1 MSPDFKDMLKLFEE
15 NDVDYLIVGGYAV
28 IRYTQPR
35 YTKDIDLWIRPSPE
49 NARKVAAA
57 FREFGIPMMEVSES
71 DLAEEGLQYMVG
83 LPPNAIDFLT
93 TIKGVDFDEAWK
105 KKRIFET
112 SHGRLL
118 YLGVSDLVAS
128 KRALGRPQ
136 DLADIDEILR
146 IHPEAE
152 SS

>member
-1 MSPDFKDMLKLFEE
+1 MSPDFKDMLRLLEE
-15 NDVDYLIVGGYAV
+15 HEVDYLIVGGYAV

-35 YTKDIDLWIRPSPE
+35 YTKDIDLWIRPTSE
-49 NARKVAAA
+49 NARKAVKA
-57 FREFGIPMMEVSES
+57 FREFGIPMIEVSES

-93 TIKGVDFDEAWK
+93 TIKGLNFDEAWNN
-105 KKRIFET
+105 RCVFET

-118 YLGVSDLVAS
+118 YLGVSDLVAA
-128 KRALGRPQ
+128 KKAMGRPQ
-136 DLADIDEILR
+136 DLADVDEILR

-152 SS
+152 DP